1 MKKYFPLMGLLA
13 FAVAG
18 CAEQDLTATQ
28 ITDATIMVDG
38 SSTVYPI
45 TLQAANRFLNT
56 HDASISVNYSG
67 SSAGFRAFCR
77 GETDVS
83 NASRPINDEERAM
96 CQENNIAFLTLPVA
110 MDAMAIV
117 VNPKNTWVDDISM
130 AELKTMWAEQSEGK
144 INEWQQVRAEWP
156 DKPLSLYGRGQNSG
170 TYDYFT
176 THVTGETRQS
186 RHDYVAS
193 ECVGVGGTT
202 GFGIFRPPASD
213 NWIVSSD
220 LSTVIGRSH
229 YGSPTDKPITGDFN
243 NDGIPD
249 RAVFRAGEWII
260 DYNMDGSVNQRNKYG
275 LSTDIP
281 LVGRMN
287 NDGISDRAV
296 FRAGQWII
304 DYGIDGTVDKRS
316 TYGTTGD
323 VPLIGDF
330 NNDGTPDRAVFRA
343 SATNNWIID
352 YNMDGSEH
360 GTGMARPGIS
370 HSSAISMPMVSPT
383 GQCSGKASGS
393 SITTWTG
400 Q

>member
-130 AELKTMWAEQSEGK
+130 AELNTMWSAQSEGK

-156 DKPLSLYGRGQNSG
+156 DKPLSLYGRGQDSG

-193 ECVGVGGTT
+193 EDEEFLAAQIAEDENAIGF
-202 GFGIFRPPASD
+202 FGIGAYHRHWDTLKVIPVD
-213 NWIVSSD
+213 NGQGAVYPSIE
-220 LSTVIGRSH
+220 TV
-229 YGSPTDKPITGDFN
+229 
-243 NDGIPD
+243 
-249 RAVFRAGEWII
+249 A
-260 DYNMDGSVNQRNKYG
+260 DGSYQPFTRPLFLYVN
-275 LSTDIP
+275 
-281 LVGRMN
+281 
-287 NDGISDRAV
+287 
-296 FRAGQWII
+296 
-304 DYGIDGTVDKRS
+304 
-316 TYGTTGD
+316 
-323 VPLIGDF
+323 
-330 NNDGTPDRAVFRA
+330 
-343 SATNNWIID
+343 
-352 YNMDGSEH
+352 
-360 GTGMARPGIS
+360 
-370 HSSAISMPMVSPT
+370 
-383 GQCSGKASGS
+383 KASLKEKANLKPFLQHYFTNLRS
-393 SITTWTG
+393 WLHFTG
-400 Q
+400 YMPIAETNYQDNLSKLQ